1 MTDENRHF
9 DNEPDLGVSTRFGED
24 LGRLFAPD
32 QPIPTHVD
40 RAVTEAARRHLQ
52 QPQRRLWWLK
62 WTVPATAAAAILL
75 TISAWWFDVNPT
87 PPATVLEVSAR
98 PADID
103 LDGQVN
109 ILDAFTLARHI
120 EAKRPVDQRWDL
132 NGDGLIDRR
141 DVDAIALAAVRLNKG
156 V

>member
-1 MTDENRHF
+1 MTDERRQF
-9 DNEPDLGVSTRFGED
+9 DNEPDLGVSPRLSED
-24 LGRLFAPD
+24 LGKLFAPD
-32 QPIPTHVD
+32 ETIPTCVD
-40 RAVTEAARRHLQ
+40 RAVGEAARRHLQ
-52 QPQRRLWWLK
+52 RPQRRLWWLK
-62 WTVPATAAAAILL
+62 WTMPATAAAAILITASVL
-75 TISAWWFDVNPT
+75 WFNAGPI
-87 PPATVLEVSAR
+87 R

-103 LDGQVN
+103 RNGAVN